1 MTIERVHAGGGSL
14 TQPRE
19 NDQLTSWSE
28 AWIVQKKRPRNLSR
42 APWVL

>member
-19 NDQLTSWSE
+19 NDQLTS
-28 AWIVQKKRPRNLSR
+28 
-42 APWVL
+42 